1 MSKQQQIL
9 AQAKSGREP
18 QSPQI
23 YRRGRVT
30 NSSAY
35 YRGARPDVE
44 AGKDQKVV
52 ADFLSSISKP
62 LAQAMGQK
70 VEEFA
75 QAERDAGIAH
85 FMNATPEQR
94 AKMRNAI
101 KSGVITESQSPY
113 FREGVSIAYTKN
125 LLGKYNQDLFLEY
138 EDWKSKNDVSSES
151 FDKFLDNFDSYFAN
165 NFETIHDSVLVEHFV
180 PGQMGIRR
188 QLQQMHT
195 GRLAEDYREQAEYQK
210 NGELFGIFK
219 SYSDGV
225 YSDLLKS
232 DTPLGEEL
240 RNQESSNFKFGQ
252 NQEQMLKA
260 LKDKNITPATRKYF
274 ESSEYGRNFLESWDK
289 LSEKKKPKVKSKP
302 KETTKVAPKEGEGAD
317 AFAKRLGYKEGWKQ
331 MAKKLNLTTKGPRV
345 DKTYPRNS

>member
-18 QSPQI
+18 KSPQI

-52 ADFLSSISKP
+52 ADFLGAISKP

-70 VEEFA
+70 VQEFA
-75 QAERDAGIAH
+75 QAEKDAGIAH

-94 AKMRNAI
+94 NKMRTAI
-101 KSGVITESQSPY
+101 KMGYITESQSPY

-138 EDWKSKNDVSSES
+138 EDWKSKNDVSSGS
-151 FDKFLDNFDSYFAN
+151 FDEFLDNFDSYFAN

-180 PGQMGIRR
+180 PGQMGVRR

-195 GRLAEDYREQAEYQK
+195 GRLAEDFRQQAEYQK

-225 YSDLLKS
+225 YADLLKS
-232 DTPLGEEL
+232 DTPLGKEL
-240 RNQESSNFKFGQ
+240 LRQESSNFKFGEDK
-252 NQEQMLKA
+252 EQMLKA
-260 LKDKNITPATRKYF
+260 LKDKNISPATRKYF

-289 LSEKKKPKVKSKP
+289 LSEKKKPKKP
-302 KETTKVAPKEGEGAD
+302 KAKVKKE
-317 AFAKRLGYKEGWKQ
+317 RI
-331 MAKKLNLTTKGPRV
+331 PV
-345 DKTYPRNS
+345 DKEKKKAWMKKHNLSWDDLKPYNAGDMFPIKSS

>member
-52 ADFLSSISKP
+52 ADFLGAISKP

-75 QAERDAGIAH
+75 QAEKDAGIAH

-94 AKMRNAI
+94 AKMRTAI
-101 KSGVITESQSPY
+101 KMGYITESQSPY

-138 EDWKSKNDVSSES
+138 EDWKSKNDVSSGS
-151 FDKFLDNFDSYFAN
+151 FDEFLDNFDSKFSP

-195 GRLAEDYREQAEYQK
+195 GRLAEDFRQQAEYQK

-232 DTPLGEEL
+232 DTPLGKEL
-240 RNQESSNFKFGQ
+240 LRQESSNFKFGE
-252 NQEQMLKA
+252 NQEQMIKA

-289 LSEKKKPKVKSKP
+289 LSEKKKPKKPEAKP
-302 KETTKVAPKEGEGAD
+302 KTKAKPK
-317 AFAKRLGYKEGWKQ
+317 KERIPVDK
-331 MAKKLNLTTKGPRV
+331 AKKEAWMNKHNLEWKDLKGYNAGDMFPI
-345 DKTYPRNS
+345 KSS

>member
-9 AQAKSGREP
+9 AQSKSGREP
-18 QSPQI
+18 KSPQI

-101 KSGVITESQSPY
+101 KNGVITESQSPY

-125 LLGKYNQDLFLEY
+125 LLGKYNQDLFVEY
-138 EDWKSKNDVSSES
+138 ENWKSKNDVSSGS
-151 FDKFLDNFDSYFAN
+151 FDEFLDNFDSKFSP

-180 PGQMGIRR
+180 PGQMGVRR

-195 GRLAEDYREQAEYQK
+195 GRLAEDFRQQAEYQK

-225 YSDLLKS
+225 YGDLLKS

-240 RNQESSNFKFGQ
+240 RNQESSNFKFGKDK
-252 NQEQMLKA
+252 EQMLKA
-260 LKDKNITPATRKYF
+260 LKEKNITPATRKYF

-289 LSEKKKPKVKSKP
+289 LSEKKKAKKPEAKP
-302 KETTKVAPKEGEGAD
+302 KTKAKPK
-317 AFAKRLGYKEGWKQ
+317 KERIPVDK
-331 MAKKLNLTTKGPRV
+331 AKKEAWMNKHNLEWKDLKGYNAGDMFPI
-345 DKTYPRNS
+345 KSS

>member
-9 AQAKSGREP
+9 AQAKGGREP
-18 QSPQI
+18 KSPQI

-35 YRGARPDVE
+35 YRGVKPDVE
-44 AGKDQKVV
+44 AGKSQKVV
-52 ADFLSSISKP
+52 ADFLGAISKP

-75 QAERDAGIAH
+75 QAEKEAGIAH

-101 KSGVITESQSPY
+101 KNGVITESQSPY

-138 EDWKSKNDVSSES
+138 EDWRKKNDVSSGS
-151 FDKFLDNFDSYFAN
+151 FDEFLDNFDAQFAP

-180 PGQMGIRR
+180 PGQMGVRR

-195 GRLAEDYREQAEYQK
+195 GRLAEDFRQQAEYQK
-210 NGELFGIFK
+210 NGELFGVFK

-232 DTPLGEEL
+232 NTPLGKEL
-240 RNQESSNFKFGQ
+240 RSQESSNFKF
-252 NQEQMLKA
+252 NEDKEQMLKA
-260 LKDKNITPATRKYF
+260 LKEKNITPATRKYF

-289 LSEKKKPKVKSKP
+289 LNEKKKTKKPKAKTKVKQERIP
-302 KETTKVAPKEGEGAD
+302 
-317 AFAKRLGYKEGWKQ
+317 
-331 MAKKLNLTTKGPRV
+331 V
-345 DKTYPRNS
+345 DKEKKQAWMEKHNLGWDDLENYNAGDMFPIKSS